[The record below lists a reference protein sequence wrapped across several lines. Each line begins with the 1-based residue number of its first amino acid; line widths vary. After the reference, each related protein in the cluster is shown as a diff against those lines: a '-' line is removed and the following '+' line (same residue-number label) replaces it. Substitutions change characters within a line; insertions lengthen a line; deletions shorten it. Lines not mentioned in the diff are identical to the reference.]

1 MSLLLPGIS
10 AYNQFLK
17 NDAPVNNGQQFL
29 QPVQWEYSAEKV
41 NDRVYELH
49 LTATIKPGW
58 HLYAQKQ
65 PEDAI
70 AVPTTIKFNNNPL
83 LTFSGQTKEIGKL
96 EKFTEPSIGISAWQY
111 EHKVDFVR
119 VATVKKNVSTRVSG
133 TITFQVCTP
142 EQCLPPETVSFNIAI
157 NN

>member
-1 MSLLLPGIS
+1 MLLPGIS
-10 AYNQFLK
+10 AYNQSLK
-17 NDAPVNNGQQFL
+17 TDAPANTGRFSL
-29 QPVQWEYSAEKV
+29 QPVQWEYSAERV
-41 NDRVYELH
+41 NDQVYELH

-83 LTFSGQTKEIGKL
+83 LAFSGQTREIGKL

-111 EHKVDFVR
+111 ENKVDFVR
-119 VATVKKNVSTRVSG
+119 VATIKKNVRTRVSG

-142 EQCLPPETVSFNIAI
+142 EQCLPPETVSFDIAI